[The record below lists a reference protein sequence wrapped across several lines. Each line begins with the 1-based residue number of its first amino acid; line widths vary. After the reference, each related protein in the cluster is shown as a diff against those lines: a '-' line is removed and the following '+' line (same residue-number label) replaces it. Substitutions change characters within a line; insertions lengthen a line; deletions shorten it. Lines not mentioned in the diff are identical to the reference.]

1 MPTVKESIRNFC
13 IIAHI
18 DHGKSTLADRLIEST
33 NTLNNKQ
40 MRSQVLDSMDLE
52 RERGITIKSH
62 PISIDYKHEGK
73 EYVLNLIDT
82 PGHVDFSY
90 EVSRS
95 LAACEGALLLVDA
108 SQGVEA
114 QTVTNAYLAIEAGL
128 EIIPIIN
135 KIDMQNANIES
146 TKEQIVDLLGCSDKD
161 IICASAQKGIGV
173 EDIFDAIINLIPPPK
188 IEDKNI
194 GVRGLIFDCVF
205 DKYRGV
211 ISYVKLFNG
220 KIKKGMN
227 AKYFANNSNHEILE
241 VGKLKLD
248 RLASNYLEEGEVGY
262 VITNNKDV
270 SDIKVGDTITVLE
283 DEASEA
289 LEGYQDIKPM
299 VFSGIYPVDNNDYDN
314 LRQSLEKL
322 KINDASLVFEPNS
335 STALGFGFRC
345 GFLGPLHLE
354 IVQERLEREY
364 DLDLISTAPNVH
376 YVIEKYDLS
385 KVYINNP
392 SEMPDPSDIK
402 SISEPIIK
410 AEIIT
415 PAEHIGGIMKLAL
428 DKRGIYKETKYITT
442 NKAQLVFEIPLGE
455 VIFDFF
461 EKLKSISRGYASFD
475 YEIIGEKESKLQK
488 LDILISGEQVDAL
501 SIIVHADNAYKQGSQ
516 LCKKLKNEIKK
527 HQFVIA
533 IQASIGSKIIS
544 RETINALRKNVTAR
558 CYGGDIT
565 RKRKLLEKQKK
576 GKKRMKQIGNVEIPQ
591 SAFLAVLRSEEK

>member
-1 MPTVKESIRNFC
+1 MSTIKESIRNFC

-18 DHGKSTLADRLIEST
+18 DHGKSTLADRLIEFT

-62 PISIDYKHEGK
+62 PISIDYKYQDK
-73 EYVLNLIDT
+73 NYVLNLIDT

-128 EIIPIIN
+128 EIIPVIN
-135 KIDMQNANIES
+135 KIDMKNANIES
-146 TKEQIVDLLGCSDKD
+146 AKEQIIDLLGCSDDD

-173 EDIFDAIINLIPPPK
+173 QDIFDAIINLIPPPK
-188 IEDKNI
+188 IEHKNI

-211 ISYVKLFNG
+211 ISYIKLFNG
-220 KIKKGMN
+220 KISKGMN
-227 AKYFANNSNHEILE
+227 ARYFANNSIHEILE

-248 RLASNYLEEGEVGY
+248 RLPSEFIEEGEVGY
-262 VITNNKDV
+262 IITNNKDV
-270 SDIKVGDTITVLE
+270 SDIKVGDTITVIE
-283 DEASEA
+283 NEADTA

-322 KINDASLVFEPNS
+322 KINDASLIFEPNS

-364 DLDLISTAPNVH
+364 NLDLISTAPNVH
-376 YVIEKYDLS
+376 YMIEKYDLS
-385 KVYINNP
+385 KIYINNP
-392 SEMPDPSDIK
+392 SEMPDPSEIK

-415 PAEHIGGIMKLAL
+415 PSEHIGGIMKLAL
-428 DKRGIYKETKYITT
+428 DKRGVYKETKYITT
-442 NKAQLVFEIPLGE
+442 DKAQLVFEIPLGE
-455 VIFDFF
+455 IIFDFF

-501 SIIVHADNAYKQGSQ
+501 SIIVHKDNAYKQGSQ

-527 HQFVIA
+527 HQFVIP
-533 IQASIGSKIIS
+533 IQASIGSKIIA

-591 SAFLAVLRSEEK
+591 AAFLAVLRSEEK